1 LNKKVDMATIKSMSP
16 DHIILATG
24 AQPIT
29 PPIPGIDQAHVVQA
43 WDVLDGKKHV
53 GKNVV
58 IIGGGAVGVET
69 ALLLSEKGTLSG
81 EAVKFL
87 LVNKAEPVDEI
98 IHMATHGTKSIT
110 IIEMIDKIGKDIGK
124 STKWSMLQD
133 IGRRNIEIKV
143 GTKALEINKDC
154 IRVAVGDSEMEIPA
168 DTVVIAV
175 GAKSYHPLKDAIIEK
190 GFSCDIVGD
199 AKSIGKAFDAVHQG
213 FSAGL
218 KI

>member
-1 LNKKVDMATIKSMSP
+1 
-16 DHIILATG
+16 G

-29 PPIPGIDQAHVVQA
+29 PPIPGIDQSHVVQA
-43 WDVLDGKKHV
+43 WDVLAGKKHV

-69 ALLLSEKGTLSG
+69 ALLLSEIGTLSG

-87 LVNKAEPVDEI
+87 LVNQAEPVEEI

-110 IIEMIDKIGKDIGK
+110 IIEMIEKVGKDIGK

-143 GTKALEINKDC
+143 ATKALEIMKNS

-168 DTVVIAV
+168 DTVVVAV
-175 GAKSYHPLKDAIIEK
+175 GAKSYHPLKDKISAK
-190 GFSCDIVGD
+190 GITCDIIGD
-199 AKSIGKAFDAVHQG
+199 ANSIGKAFDAIHQG
-213 FSAGL
+213 FSAAL
-218 KI
+218 KV